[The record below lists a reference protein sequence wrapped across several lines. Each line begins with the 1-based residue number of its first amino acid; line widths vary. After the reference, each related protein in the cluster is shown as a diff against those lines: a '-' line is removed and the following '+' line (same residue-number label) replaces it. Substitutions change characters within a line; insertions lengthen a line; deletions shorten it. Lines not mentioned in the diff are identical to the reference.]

1 VITLDAARA
10 AVLDAVAPLD
20 AIDVALAD
28 GAGLVLAADVR
39 AGAPVPPF
47 ANSSM
52 DGYAL
57 RAADSGATLRVVGAV
72 LAGDAPTLS
81 VAAGEAAR
89 IMTGAMVPDG
99 ADAVCPIEVVE
110 VLDAGSAVR
119 VPVARAG
126 DYVRAVGSDVAVGD
140 ALAGAGE
147 LLTPARL
154 GVLAAQ
160 GLATLR
166 VVPRPVVGVVSTG
179 DELAGGPGA
188 LAPGQ
193 IHDVNRPVLLAA
205 LAAAGYDARDL
216 GAVGDDAAA
225 IAERLAEGASSCD
238 AVISTGGVSVGDVDF
253 VKTVLAEVCG
263 GHAQWMQVAVRPGKP
278 FAFGVAGA
286 TPLFGLA
293 GNPVSTLA
301 SFELLVRPA
310 LAKRAGRAPAPA
322 RFARLDVDLA
332 REPDGRLH
340 AVPVTCAGDGAGGAR
355 VVAAAPGGSHQL
367 GRVVGSNALAL
378 VPDGPGLAVG
388 DVVEV
393 VALAGAPWP
402 A

>member
-1 VITLDAARA
+1 MISLDAARA
-10 AVLDAVAPLD
+10 AVLDAVTALEAVDVGLGD
-20 AIDVALAD
+20 A
-28 GAGLVLAADVR
+28 AGLVLALDVF

-57 RAADSGATLRVVGAV
+57 RAGDSGATLRVVGAV
-72 LAGDAPTLS
+72 LAGDAPS
-81 VAAGEAAR
+81 RRVGAGEAAR
-89 IMTGAMVPDG
+89 IMTGAPVPEG
-99 ADAVCPIEVVE
+99 ADAVCPVEVVE
-110 VLDAGSAVR
+110 VLDGGAAVR
-119 VPVARAG
+119 VPRALSG
-126 DYVRAVGSDVAVGD
+126 DYVRAAGSDVAVGD
-140 ALAGAGE
+140 ELARAGD

-154 GVLAAQ
+154 GALAAQ

-179 DELAGGPGA
+179 DELAAGPGA

-205 LAAAGYDARDL
+205 LAAAGYATRDL
-216 GAVGDDAAA
+216 GAVGDDARDIAA
-225 IAERLAEGASSCD
+225 RLAEGASACD
-238 AVISTGGVSVGDVDF
+238 AVVSTGGVSVGDVDF
-253 VKTVLAEVCG
+253 VKTVLAEVCAG
-263 GHAQWMQVAVRPGKP
+263 RAQWMQVAVRPGKP

-301 SFELLVRPA
+301 SFELIVRPA
-310 LAKRAGRAPAPA
+310 LARLAGRAPAPELLA
-322 RFARLDVDLA
+322 TLDVGLA

-340 AVPVTCAGDGAGGAR
+340 AVPVTVAAAGGGLR
-355 VVAAAPGGSHQL
+355 VVAAAPGASHQI
-367 GRVVGSNALAL
+367 GRVTGSNALAL
-378 VPDGPGLAVG
+378 VPDGPGLNEG
-388 DVVEV
+388 DAVEV
-393 VALAGAPWP
+393 VALSGAPWP